1 MSTSPDRRAFIQ
13 SSAAL
18 GGLSFL
24 AALPPVRAEDAKP
37 VPNLVALQPE
47 IEPLVRL
54 IEDTDRAKLL
64 EEVGAR
70 IKKGTVAYREVLAGL
85 LLAGVRNVQ
94 PRPSVGFKFHAVLV
108 VNSAHQAAMAGPDRE
123 RWLPLFWALDNFK
136 GAQATNLK
144 ESGWRMKP
152 PADAKVPSPAK
163 AREAFES
170 AMESWDE
177 EAADAAI
184 TGLARTATAGELFD
198 LFARYGSR
206 DFRDIGHKIIYVANA
221 FRALEVI
228 GWQHA
233 EPVLRSLTFALL
245 RHDGKNPAKED
256 FDADRPG
263 RKNVKLLRLAGP
275 NREPDRAA
283 GQTKDVLES
292 LRTAAAESLPREL
305 LGLQIT
311 YSAVSSRAVWDG
323 LFLGAAELLMRQPG
337 IVGLHTLTTLNAL
350 HYCAR
355 TTGDASLRHLLLLQA
370 ASFLPMFRDAMK
382 ARGKLTDV
390 KIDELPVRD
399 EQKKFTVDDV
409 YAELGRDKAKAAS
422 TALSVLTADRSKVKE
437 LTDEA
442 RRLIFLKGTDS
453 HDYKFSSAVLEDA
466 ALISPEWRDR
476 FLAASVFWLKG
487 SDAPDAPLVKRA
499 RAALA

>member
-18 GGLSFL
+18 GGLPFL
-24 AALPPVRAEDAKP
+24 ADLPPVQARDATP
-37 VPNLVALQPE
+37 VPNLVALQPD

-54 IEDTDRAKLL
+54 IEDTDRSKLL
-64 EEVGAR
+64 EEIGAR
-70 IKKGTVAYREVLAGL
+70 VKKGAVAYREVLAGL

-94 PRPSVGFKFHAVLV
+94 PRPNVGFKFHAVLV
-108 VNSAHQAAMAGPDRE
+108 VNSAHQAAMAAPERE

-136 GAQATNLK
+136 SAQATNLK

-152 PADAKVPSPAK
+152 AAEGKIPSPEK
-163 AREAFES
+163 ARAAFTT
-170 AMESWDE
+170 AMDAWDE
-177 EAADAAI
+177 EAADSAVA
-184 TGLARTATAGELFD
+184 GLARTATAGELFD

-221 FRALEVI
+221 FRSLEVI

-256 FDADRPG
+256 LEPDRPG
-263 RKNVKLLRLAGP
+263 RANAERVRKFAARERIGKPYLLTGVLKALRSASADEMAQDVTDRLADG
-275 NREPDRAA
+275 
-283 GQTKDVLES
+283 ES
-292 LRTAAAESLPREL
+292 R
-305 LGLQIT
+305 QF
-311 YSAVSSRAVWDG
+311 VWDG
-323 LFLGAAELLMRQPG
+323 LFLGAGELLMRQPG

-350 HYCAR
+350 SYCAR
-355 TTGDASLRHLLLLQA
+355 TTGDAGLRQLLLLQA
-370 ASFLPMFRDAMK
+370 ASFLPMFRDAMT
-382 ARGKLTDV
+382 ARGKLADI
-390 KIDELPVRD
+390 KIDELQPRD
-399 EQKKFTVDDV
+399 ENGEFTATDV
-409 YAELGRDKAKAAS
+409 FAELSRDKSKAAS
-422 TALSVLTADRSKVKE
+422 TALSVLKASRGGAKE
-437 LTDEA
+437 LTDEG

-466 ALISPEWRDR
+466 ALISPAWRDR
-476 FLAASVFWLKG
+476 FLAASLFWMKG
-487 SDAPDAPLVKRA
+487 SAAPDSPLVKRA

>member
-1 MSTSPDRRAFIQ
+1 MSTSPDRRSLFE

-18 GGLSFL
+18 GGLAFL
-24 AALPPVRAEDAKP
+24 ADLPPVRGADATP
-37 VPNLVALQPE
+37 DPNLVALQPE

-54 IEDTDRAKLL
+54 IEDTDRSKLL
-64 EEVGAR
+64 EEIGAR
-70 IKKGTVAYREVLAGL
+70 IKKGLAYREVLAGL

-108 VNSAHQAAMAGPDRE
+108 VNSAHQAALAAPERE

-152 PADAKVPSPAK
+152 PADAKIPSPAK
-163 AREAFES
+163 ARAAFVS
-170 AMESWDE
+170 AMDAWDE
-177 EAADAAI
+177 EAADAAVA
-184 TGLARTATAGELFD
+184 GLARTATAGELFT

-221 FRALEVI
+221 FRTLEVI
-228 GWQHA
+228 GWPHA

-245 RHDGKNPAKED
+245 KHDGKNPSKED
-256 FDADRPG
+256 LEPDRPG
-263 RKNVKLLRLAGP
+263 RKNAERVAKAGTVP
-275 NREPDRAA
+275 GGKPSRTATTDTLSA
-283 GQTKDVLES
+283 
-292 LRTAAAESLPREL
+292 LRTATADEMGAGASGEVSRGAA
-305 LGLQIT
+305 
-311 YSAVSSRAVWDG
+311 ARAVWDG
-323 LFLGAAELLMRQPG
+323 LFLGAGELLMRQPG

-355 TTGDASLRHLLLLQA
+355 TTGDASLRQLLLLQGA
-370 ASFLPMFRDAMK
+370 AFLPMFRDAMK
-382 ARGKLTDV
+382 ARGKVADV

-399 EQKKFTVDDV
+399 EPKTFTVNDV
-409 YAELGRDKAKAAS
+409 YAELSRDKAKAAS
-422 TALSVLTADRSKVKE
+422 TALTVLTASGNAAKE
-437 LTDEA
+437 LTDEG

-466 ALISPEWRDR
+466 ALVSPEWRNR

-487 SDAPDAPLVKRA
+487 ADSPDAPLVKRA